1 MKFFACFHLNGL
13 EKLILFFRLGACTS
27 GLFVEHGLIVVFLVD
42 PSTSVNNS
50 TLMIQSNVSIE
61 PDMSTEDPDTA
72 YFIKPSGFRPNSLFV
87 GRQAELA
94 EMHKLLFDKKRR
106 KEGTSAVLI
115 QSLPGGG
122 KTHLARQ
129 YLYDHKDDF
138 PGGIFWIRAKSTTE
152 LAAGYWDI
160 ARKAALK
167 HVDGEDAKLLKD
179 PHQFIKMVRK
189 WLNHR
194 HDWLLVLDGIHF
206 GDTEALEKFIPDSP
220 NTSLIYTSTERSV
233 AGNYHFKNPQI
244 IRLPLL
250 SAREAQRLL
259 LLELDKKEPFSRD
272 DLKHSTELVQAMG
285 FLPVVI
291 HAVSQRLKATDE
303 PLSKFARSYVS
314 EPRLRGLGTYMA
326 VVDQLKA
333 LGAHEALNLIYLLC
347 FFSQHIPV
355 EMISLGLK
363 ALDVPVKTTEP
374 ISGRS
379 LNNTFKILIMFALID
394 RNHHD
399 DSIHSSQSSKSSRD
413 MLADNVDVIRLH
425 SVVQGFFFDTLSA
438 AGTLPMWLDRAIRVF
453 CCSYDMANDRI
464 TRKTCAGLVEDY
476 RLYEIHG
483 NRLKEHVVKN
493 LNKHISR
500 EQREILEYAQEM
512 IEPRLEAIK
521 SEIERRTPESS
532 NVIAGGRP
540 DTFQT
545 SIFDRTSSSS
555 DTGPETPRDHNR
567 SRVSTWGLDSEKD
580 QHESPSSLTNEREY
594 RRQMDSMYRN
604 HFPLPQE
611 EDPGYDSDR
620 EGSVAMTVQ
629 PSQRTVHQDAPL
641 GPNGPWEDVRF
652 RKSRQRPDSLMLH
665 RTVKNMEKSRYRDS
679 AGAYR
684 AMAAI
689 DPRVSHETAEG
700 FLHRSPSTRAQSRGR
715 MSGQSSAE
723 VALTH
728 INQSSPPPAR
738 GGGMISDRRSSSGQ
752 RSGRSRLRTG
762 TASYASAVLGST
774 RDTIAGLK
782 ELVRPSTEPPGA
794 NQMTAPPERPSSSA
808 MASLQRF
815 PIEVIQPSPSPHPPN
830 TPRIPYPTSPHLRP
844 SADSE
849 FYQMPG
855 RYSQENLR
863 LGPEPYPSNT
873 YPRLD
878 GMPPFETT
886 ASASSSPLAS
896 EYPTNQRYNASES
909 LPASMLI
916 TRSNMSENPP
926 FLSLSSPN
934 IRVQRQSSN
943 TTYIPGRP
951 ELSNQEGGYTS
962 QPMSRDASGQSAPST
977 HSSQPTHPRR
987 PSIAETEPAPQLPVF
1002 SPRIPPTSYQVY
1014 ERMKQQERT
1023 GRDLAAQK
1031 EKKISPRLGYARA
1044 ALIEKLE
1051 DWPSASN
1058 PSSQPSPPSQTQ
1070 KDKER
1075 RFNPTAPSFS
1085 PYTNISTREAS
1096 PQPPPAPA
1104 NSMLSS
1110 ASTSQFPSTYPSPQ
1124 PQWGGKS
1131 QPQQPRNSPAS
1142 FLSQPYSS
1150 PRSFNSFVA
1159 GSAGS
1164 FPSPQAPGNTP
1175 SFAVSDVEE
1184 DIDDGRERRMERFE
1198 RRGSGGVKVGERV
1211 IEFGDFPE
1219 GVRVDEARERA
1230 LLLRSWGERER
1241 EVERRKRMER
1251 DKERERWKEVG
1262 LGIGGFGRS

>member
-1 MKFFACFHLNGL
+1 
-13 EKLILFFRLGACTS
+13 
-27 GLFVEHGLIVVFLVD
+27 
-42 PSTSVNNS
+42 
-50 TLMIQSNVSIE
+50 
-61 PDMSTEDPDTA
+61 MSTEDPDTA

-106 KEGTSAVLI
+106 KEGTSAILI

-129 YLYDHKDDF
+129 YLYEHKDDF
-138 PGGIFWIRAKSTTE
+138 PGGIFWVRAKSLTE

-167 HVDGEDAKLLKD
+167 HVDGDDAKYLKD
-179 PHQFIKMVRK
+179 AHQFIRMVKK

-194 HDWLLVLDGIHF
+194 HEWLLVLDGIHF

-250 SAREAQRLL
+250 SAREAQKLL
-259 LLELDKKEPFSRD
+259 LFELDKKEPFSRD
-272 DLKHSTELVQAMG
+272 DLRHSTELVQAMG

-291 HAVSQRLKATDE
+291 HAVAQRLKTTDE

-326 VVDQLKA
+326 VVDQLKG

-379 LNNTFKILIMFALID
+379 LNNTFKILITFALID

-453 CCSYDMANDRI
+453 CCSYDMANERI
-464 TRKTCAGLVEDY
+464 TRKANAGLVEDY

-483 NRLKEHVVKN
+483 NRLKEHLVKN
-493 LNKHISR
+493 LAKHLSQ
-500 EQREILEYAQEM
+500 EQRAILEYAQQM
-512 IEPRLEAIK
+512 LEPRLVAIK
-521 SEIERRTPESS
+521 SEIDRRTPQSS
-532 NVIAGGRP
+532 HVIAGGKS
-540 DTFQT
+540 DAFQT

-555 DTGPETPRDHNR
+555 DTGPETPGDHDR
-567 SRVSTWGLDSEKD
+567 SRVSTWGFEPDKG
-580 QHESPSSLTNEREY
+580 QHESPSSLTHDTDY
-594 RRQMDSMYRN
+594 IRRMEAMYRSQ
-604 HFPLPQE
+604 FPSLEQ
-611 EDPGYDSDR
+611 EDPGYVSDR

-629 PSQRTVHQDAPL
+629 PSQRTVQQDYPISS
-641 GPNGPWEDVRF
+641 GGQWEEVRS
-652 RKSRQRPDSLMLH
+652 RKSRQRPDPLILH

-684 AMAAI
+684 SMGAI

-700 FLHRSPSTRAQSRGR
+700 FLHRSSSTRAQSRGR
-715 MSGQSSAE
+715 MSGQSVAE

-738 GGGMISDRRSSSGQ
+738 GGGMIQDRRSSSQ
-752 RSGRSRLRTG
+752 RGCEKSRLRTG
-762 TASYASAVLGST
+762 TASYASVVLGST

-782 ELVRPSTEPPGA
+782 ELVRPSAELPTSSESA
-794 NQMTAPPERPSSSA
+794 SSLERPSSSA

-815 PIEVIQPSPSPHPPN
+815 PIEVIKPSLSPHPPN
-830 TPRIPYPTSPHLRP
+830 TPRVPYPTSPYLRP
-844 SADSE
+844 SSDTE
-849 FYQMPG
+849 FYQIPG
-855 RYSQENLR
+855 RYNQEDLH
-863 LGPEPYPSNT
+863 LGPWPYPSST
-873 YPRLD
+873 YPRMEGL
-878 GMPPFETT
+878 PPFETT
-886 ASASSSPLAS
+886 ATSSSSPLAS
-896 EYPTNQRYNASES
+896 EYPTYQTNNASES
-909 LPASMLI
+909 LPASILI
-916 TRSNMSENPP
+916 SRSNISDSYNPP

-934 IRVQRQSSN
+934 IQKRQHSN
-943 TTYIPGRP
+943 SNPYYPGRP
-951 ELSNQEGGYTS
+951 ELSNQESGGGYSS
-962 QPMSRDASGQSAPST
+962 QPMSRDPSGQST
-977 HSSQPTHPRR
+977 HSNLSAHSTGQVERIR
-987 PSIAETEPAPQLPVF
+987 SPSIAETEPAPQLPVF

-1014 ERMKQQERT
+1014 ERMKEKERERT
-1023 GRDLAAQK
+1023 REGEGQ
-1031 EKKISPRLGYARA
+1031 KKISPRLGYARA
-1044 ALIEKLE
+1044 ALIERLE
-1051 DWPSASN
+1051 DWGGNAPSI
-1058 PSSQPSPPSQTQ
+1058 PDTRTTGQME
-1070 KDKER
+1070 KKKEVGR
-1075 RFNPTAPSFS
+1075 RFNPTAPEFAPSMSQGNENESF
-1085 PYTNISTREAS
+1085 TFS

-1110 ASTSQFPSTYPSPQ
+1110 ASTSQVESRYPSPQ
-1124 PQWGGKS
+1124 TQWGG

-1142 FLSQPYSS
+1142 FLSQPSQPYSS
-1150 PRSFNSFVA
+1150 PRSFNTFNTA
-1159 GSAGS
+1159 GSY
-1164 FPSPQAPGNTP
+1164 PSPLPPSNTP
-1175 SFAVSDVEE
+1175 ASYSYEVPQGET
-1184 DIDDGRERRMERFE
+1184 GRSPERMERS
-1198 RRGSGGVKVGERV
+1198 GSGGVKVGAGRV

-1219 GVRVDEARERA
+1219 GVRVEEARERA
-1230 LLLRSWGERER
+1230 LMLRSWAERER
-1241 EVERRKRMER
+1241 EAEARRRVGR
-1251 DKERERWKEVG
+1251 GGNNREREEEAVG
-1262 LGIGGFGRS
+1262 LGIGGFGR

>member
-1 MKFFACFHLNGL
+1 
-13 EKLILFFRLGACTS
+13 
-27 GLFVEHGLIVVFLVD
+27 
-42 PSTSVNNS
+42 
-50 TLMIQSNVSIE
+50 MIQSNVSIE
-61 PDMSTEDPDTA
+61 PDTSTDEPDTA

-129 YLYDHKDDF
+129 YLYEHKDDF
-138 PGGIFWIRAKSTTE
+138 PGGIFWVRAKSLTE

-167 HVDGEDAKLLKD
+167 HVEGDDAKLLKD
-179 PHQFIKMVRK
+179 PHQFIKMVKK

-194 HDWLLVLDGIHF
+194 HNWLLVLDGIHF

-272 DLKHSTELVQAMG
+272 DLRHSTELVQAMG

-291 HAVSQRLKATDE
+291 HAVSQRLKTTDE

-347 FFSQHIPV
+347 FFSQHVPV

-363 ALDVPVKTTEP
+363 ALDVPVKTAEP
-374 ISGRS
+374 IIGRS

-399 DSIHSSQSSKSSRD
+399 VSIHSSQSSKSSRD
-413 MLADNVDVIRLH
+413 MLADTVDVIRLH
-425 SVVQGFFFDTLSA
+425 SVVQGFFFDTLSG

-464 TRKTCAGLVEDY
+464 ARKANAGLVEDY

-483 NRLKEHVVKN
+483 NKLKEHLVKN
-493 LNKHISR
+493 LSKHLSR
-500 EQREILEYAQEM
+500 DQREILEYAQQM
-512 IEPRLEAIK
+512 LEPRLVAIK
-521 SEIERRTPESS
+521 SEIDQRTPESS
-532 NVIAGGRP
+532 HVIAGGRP
-540 DTFQT
+540 EAFQT

-555 DTGPETPRDHNR
+555 DTGPETPGDHNR
-567 SRVSTWGLDSEKD
+567 SRISTWGFEPDKD
-580 QHESPSSLTNEREY
+580 QHESPSSLTHDTDYIQR
-594 RRQMDSMYRN
+594 MDAMYRN
-604 HFPLPQE
+604 MFPLPQQ
-611 EDPGYDSDR
+611 EDPGYESDR
-620 EGSVAMTVQ
+620 EGSTAMTVQ
-629 PSQRTVHQDAPL
+629 ASQRTLHRDSSMSPGGQ
-641 GPNGPWEDVRF
+641 WEEVRS
-652 RKSRQRPDSLMLH
+652 RKPRQRPDPLILH
-665 RTVKNMEKSRYRDS
+665 RTVRNMEKSRYRDN

-689 DPRVSHETAEG
+689 DPRVSVSHETAQG
-700 FLHRSPSTRAQSRGR
+700 FMHRSSSTRAQSRGR
-715 MSGQSSAE
+715 MSGQSVAE

-738 GGGMISDRRSSSGQ
+738 GGGMLQDRRSSSRRG
-752 RSGRSRLRTG
+752 SERSRLRTG

-782 ELVRPSTEPPGA
+782 ELVRPSTEPPPSSESA
-794 NQMTAPPERPSSSA
+794 SSLQRPSSSA

-830 TPRIPYPTSPHLRP
+830 TPRVPYPTSPYLRP
-844 SADSE
+844 SSDTE
-849 FYQMPG
+849 FYQIPG
-855 RYSQENLR
+855 RYSQDNPY

-873 YPRLD
+873 YPRME
-878 GMPPFETT
+878 GMPPFEPTGT
-886 ASASSSPLAS
+886 ASSSPLAS
-896 EYPTNQRYNASES
+896 EYPTYQKYNASES
-909 LPASMLI
+909 LPASMLLSHS
-916 TRSNMSENPP
+916 TMTEVTNPP

-934 IRVQRQSSN
+934 IQVNSQNPNSN
-943 TTYIPGRP
+943 PYYPGRP

-962 QPMSRDASGQSAPST
+962 QPMSRDPSGQST
-977 HSSQPTHPRR
+977 HSDHSARSTGQVERRRR
-987 PSIAETEPAPQLPVF
+987 PSFAETEPPPQLPVF

-1014 ERMKQQERT
+1014 ERMKEKER
-1023 GRDLAAQK
+1023 GDRERDAQ
-1031 EKKISPRLGYARA
+1031 KKISPRLGYARA
-1044 ALIEKLE
+1044 ALVEKLE
-1051 DWPSASN
+1051 DWGGNAPSI
-1058 PSSQPSPPSQTQ
+1058 PPTLSSPPPPSQSQ
-1070 KDKER
+1070 KER
-1075 RFNPTAPSFS
+1075 KFNPTAPSFS
-1085 PYTNISTREAS
+1085 PSPSSFTLS

-1110 ASTSQFPSTYPSPQ
+1110 TSTSAYPSQYPSPQ
-1124 PQWGGKS
+1124 PQWGVQSAK

-1142 FLSQPYSS
+1142 FLSQSSQPYSS
-1150 PRSFNSFVA
+1150 PRSFNSGIGTG
-1159 GSAGS
+1159 GSY
-1164 FPSPQAPGNTP
+1164 PSPQPPSNTP
-1175 SFAVSDVEE
+1175 ASYDTAAEYDR
-1184 DIDDGRERRMERFE
+1184 GRPVFRSEIVGEAGDAERMERSGS
-1198 RRGSGGVKVGERV
+1198 GSGGMRV
-1211 IEFGDFPE
+1211 NGGRIIEFGDFPE

-1241 EVERRKRMER
+1241 EVEARRRLSSRRKGKKPAGE
-1251 DKERERWKEVG
+1251 DEAVG
-1262 LGIGGFGRS
+1262 LGIGGFGR

>member
-1 MKFFACFHLNGL
+1 MGL
-13 EKLILFFRLGACTS
+13 WRTWADF
-27 GLFVEHGLIVVFLVD
+27 VFLVD
-42 PSTSVNNS
+42 PSSSVNS
-50 TLMIQSNVSIE
+50 PTLMIQSNFSIE
-61 PDMSTEDPDTA
+61 PDTSTTDPDTA

-87 GRQAELA
+87 GREAELA
-94 EMHKLLFDKKRR
+94 EMHRLLFDKKRR

-138 PGGIFWIRAKSTTE
+138 PGGIFWVRAKSQTE

-167 HVDGEDAKLLKD
+167 HVEGDDAKLLKD

-291 HAVSQRLKATDE
+291 HAVAQRLKTTDE

-355 EMISLGLK
+355 EMISLGLN

-399 DSIHSSQSSKSSRD
+399 ISVHSSQSSKSSHD
-413 MLADNVDVIRLH
+413 MLGDNVDVIRLH
-425 SVVQGFFFDTLSA
+425 SVVQGFFFDTLAA
-438 AGTLPMWLDRAIRVF
+438 AGTLPMWLDRAVRVF
-453 CCSYDMANDRI
+453 CCSYDMANERI
-464 TRKTCAGLVEDY
+464 KRKANAGLVEDY

-483 NRLKEHVVKN
+483 NRLKEHLTRN
-493 LNKHISR
+493 LSKHLSH
-500 EQREILEYAQEM
+500 EQRKILEDAQQM
-512 IEPRLEAIK
+512 LEPRLLAIK
-521 SEIERRTPESS
+521 SEIDQRTPESS
-532 NVIAGGRP
+532 HFIAGGRP
-540 DTFQT
+540 DAFQT

-555 DTGPETPRDHNR
+555 ETDPETPGVHNH
-567 SRVSTWGLDSEKD
+567 SGASTWGLDPDKD
-580 QHESPSSLTNEREY
+580 QHESPSSLTHDTEY
-594 RRQMDSMYRN
+594 MRRMEAIYRN
-604 HFPLPQE
+604 QFPLPHQ

-620 EGSVAMTVQ
+620 EGSIAMTVQ
-629 PSQRTVHQDAPL
+629 PSQRTLHPGAPL
-641 GPNGPWEDVRF
+641 SPGQEWEEVRS
-652 RKSRQRPDSLMLH
+652 RKSRQRPDSLILH

-679 AGAYR
+679 AGSFR
-684 AMAAI
+684 AASVI
-689 DPRVSHETAEG
+689 DPRVSHETAQG
-700 FLHRSPSTRAQSRGR
+700 FVHRNPSTRAQSRGR
-715 MSGQSSAE
+715 MSGQSTAE

-738 GGGMISDRRSSSGQ
+738 GGGMIQDRRSSSQ
-752 RSGRSRLRTG
+752 RGWEKGRLRTG

-782 ELVRPSTEPPGA
+782 ELVRPSTEPPPF
-794 NQMTAPPERPSSSA
+794 NESVSPLERPSSSA

-815 PIEVIQPSPSPHPPN
+815 PIEVIKPSPSPHPPN
-830 TPRIPYPTSPHLRP
+830 TPRVPYPTSPYLHP
-844 SADSE
+844 SSDAE

-855 RYSQENLR
+855 RYSQENLH

-873 YPRLD
+873 YPRME
-878 GMPPFETT
+878 GMPPFETIAT
-886 ASASSSPLAS
+886 ASSSPLAS
-896 EYPTNQRYNASES
+896 EYSTYQKHNASES
-909 LPASMLI
+909 LPASMLLSHS
-916 TRSNMSENPP
+916 TATDPQSPP

-934 IRVQRQSSN
+934 IRIQRQHSN
-943 TTYIPGRP
+943 SNPYYPGRP

-962 QPMSRDASGQSAPST
+962 QPMSRDPSGQSTHSAHSAPST
-977 HSSQPTHPRR
+977 EHRRR
-987 PSIAETEPAPQLPVF
+987 PSFAETEPPPQLPVF

-1014 ERMKQQERT
+1014 ERIKQKERT
-1023 GRDLAAQK
+1023 SQQK
-1031 EKKISPRLGYARA
+1031 ERESGGKDKTSPRLGYARA
-1044 ALIEKLE
+1044 ALIEKLD
-1051 DWPSASN
+1051 DWGGNAPSMPPN
-1058 PSSQPSPPSQTQ
+1058 LSPL
-1070 KDKER
+1070 ER
-1075 RFNPTAPSFS
+1075 KFNPAAPSFS
-1085 PYTNISTREAS
+1085 PSSSFAG
-1096 PQPPPAPA
+1096 QGGGQGPPAPA

-1110 ASTSQFPSTYPSPQ
+1110 AQTSQGPSQYPSPQ
-1124 PQWGGKS
+1124 QQWGLQS
-1131 QPQQPRNSPAS
+1131 APQPQQPRNSPAS
-1142 FLSQPYSS
+1142 FLSNPNSQPYSS
-1150 PRSFNSFVA
+1150 PRSFNTFLS
-1159 GSAGS
+1159 SNS
-1164 FPSPQAPGNTP
+1164 YPSPLPPSNTP
-1175 SFAVSDVEE
+1175 EYERGRDVLR
-1184 DIDDGRERRMERFE
+1184 DDREGERMERS
-1198 RRGSGGVKVGERV
+1198 GSGGVKVGGKV

-1219 GVRVDEARERA
+1219 GVLVEEARERA
-1230 LLLRSWGERER
+1230 RVLRGWGERER
-1241 EVERRKRMER
+1241 EVERRR
-1251 DKERERWKEVG
+1251 RELGKGKKVEEGVG
-1262 LGIGGFGRS
+1262 LGIGGV

>member
-1 MKFFACFHLNGL
+1 
-13 EKLILFFRLGACTS
+13 
-27 GLFVEHGLIVVFLVD
+27 
-42 PSTSVNNS
+42 
-50 TLMIQSNVSIE
+50 MIQSNVSIE
-61 PDMSTEDPDTA
+61 PDTSTEDPDTA

-129 YLYDHKDDF
+129 YLYEHKDDF

-167 HVDGEDAKLLKD
+167 HVEGDDAKLLKD
-179 PHQFIKMVRK
+179 PHQFIKMVKK

-272 DLKHSTELVQAMG
+272 DLRHSTELVQAMG

-394 RNHHD
+394 RNRHD

-453 CCSYDMANDRI
+453 CCSYDMANERI
-464 TRKTCAGLVEDY
+464 TRKACAGLVEDY

-483 NRLKEHVVKN
+483 NRLKEHVVKH
-493 LNKHISR
+493 LSKHISR

-512 IEPRLEAIK
+512 IDSRLEAIK
-521 SEIERRTPESS
+521 AEIERRTPESS
-532 NVIAGGRP
+532 HVIAGGKP
-540 DTFQT
+540 EAFQT

-567 SRVSTWGLDSEKD
+567 SRVSTWGMEGDKD
-580 QHESPSSLTNEREY
+580 QHESPSSLTHDTGYGRHTET
-594 RRQMDSMYRN
+594 MYRS

-629 PSQRTVHQDAPL
+629 PSQRTVHQETPFSP
-641 GPNGPWEDVRF
+641 GGPWEEVH

-700 FLHRSPSTRAQSRGR
+700 FLHRSSSTRAQSRGR

-728 INQSSPPPAR
+728 INQTSPPPAR
-738 GGGMISDRRSSSGQ
+738 GGGMITDRRSSSGR
-752 RSGRSRLRTG
+752 RSGRSRLKTG

-782 ELVRPSTEPPGA
+782 ELVRPSTELPELNEP
-794 NQMTAPPERPSSSA
+794 TAALERPSSSA

-815 PIEVIQPSPSPHPPN
+815 PIEVIQPTPSPHPPN
-830 TPRIPYPTSPHLRP
+830 TPRVPYPTSPHLRP
-844 SADSE
+844 ADTE

-863 LGPEPYPSNT
+863 PGPESYLPT
-873 YPRLD
+873 LYPRMEGL
-878 GMPPFETT
+878 PPFERT
-886 ASASSSPLAS
+886 SASSSPLAS
-896 EYPTNQRYNASES
+896 EQPSYQKYNASES
-909 LPASMLI
+909 LPASILI
-916 TRSNMSENPP
+916 SRSNMSEIAP

-934 IRVQRQSSN
+934 IRQPSN
-943 TTYIPGRP
+943 STYIPGRP
-951 ELSNQEGGYTS
+951 ELSNQQGGYTS
-962 QPMSRDASGQSAPST
+962 QPMSRNASGQSKST
-977 HSSQPTHPRR
+977 HSSPSPSHNSPYNAPYYSRRR
-987 PSIAETEPAPQLPVF
+987 PSMAETEPAPNLPVF

-1014 ERMKQQERT
+1014 SRMQER
-1023 GRDLAAQK
+1023 RDGSSEQK
-1031 EKKISPRLGYARA
+1031 KREISPRLGYARA
-1044 ALIEKLE
+1044 ALVERLE
-1051 DWPSASN
+1051 DWGGDAPN
-1058 PSSQPSPPSQTQ
+1058 LSPPQP
-1070 KDKER
+1070 K
-1075 RFNPTAPSFS
+1075 FNPAAPSFS
-1085 PYTNISTREAS
+1085 PRDADSLTS
-1096 PQPPPAPA
+1096 PQAPPARA

-1110 ASTSQFPSTYPSPQ
+1110 TSTSQVPSMYPSPQ
-1124 PQWGGKS
+1124 WGTLQPS

-1142 FLSQPYSS
+1142 LVSQPYSS
-1150 PRSFNSFVA
+1150 PRSFNSFVPGTGA
-1159 GSAGS
+1159 S
-1164 FPSPQAPGNTP
+1164 FPSPVPPGNTP
-1175 SFAVSDVEE
+1175 ASYASPDFNVEHE
-1184 DIDDGRERRMERFE
+1184 REREGERGGNRERRRSSAGM
-1198 RRGSGGVKVGERV
+1198 KVGGRV

-1219 GVRVDEARERA
+1219 GVRVNEARERA
-1230 LLLRSWGERER
+1230 EMLRRWGERER
-1241 EVERRKRMER
+1241 ELEVRKRI
-1251 DKERERWKEVG
+1251 EREKAGNGKGVG
-1262 LGIGGFGRS
+1262 LGIGGFGD

>member
-1 MKFFACFHLNGL
+1 M
-13 EKLILFFRLGACTS
+13 
-27 GLFVEHGLIVVFLVD
+27 D
-42 PSTSVNNS
+42 
-50 TLMIQSNVSIE
+50 QSNVSIE
-61 PDMSTEDPDTA
+61 PDESTEDLDTA

-106 KEGTSAVLI
+106 KEGTSAILI

-138 PGGIFWIRAKSTTE
+138 PGGIFWVRAKSVTE

-167 HVDGEDAKLLKD
+167 HVVGEDAKLLKD
-179 PHQFIKMVRK
+179 PQQFIRMVKK

-272 DLKHSTELVQAMG
+272 DLRHSTELVQAMG

-291 HAVSQRLKATDE
+291 HAVAQRLKTTDE

-326 VVDQLKA
+326 VVDQLKG

-374 ISGRS
+374 INGRS

-399 DSIHSSQSSKSSRD
+399 ESIHSSQSSKSSRD
-413 MLADNVDVIRLH
+413 MLADNVDVLRLH
-425 SVVQGFFFDTLSA
+425 SVVQGFFLDTLA
-438 AGTLPMWLDRAIRVF
+438 ADGTLPMWLDRAVRVF

-464 TRKTCAGLVEDY
+464 TRKNNAGLVEDY

-483 NRLKEHVVKN
+483 NKLKEQLVKS
-493 LNKHISR
+493 LSKHLSR
-500 EQREILEYAQEM
+500 EHRAILEDARQM
-512 IEPRLEAIK
+512 LDPRLLAIK

-532 NVIAGGRP
+532 HVIAGGRP
-540 DTFQT
+540 DTFQC

-555 DTGPETPRDHNR
+555 DTGPETPGVHDKFP
-567 SRVSTWGLDSEKD
+567 SRVSTWGLEHDED
-580 QHESPSSLTNEREY
+580 QHESPSSLIHDTDYTPRMDITY
-594 RRQMDSMYRN
+594 RS
-604 HFPLPQE
+604 HFPLPHE
-611 EDPGYDSDR
+611 EDHGYESDR
-620 EGSVAMTVQ
+620 EGSVAMTMQ
-629 PSQRTVHQDAPL
+629 PSQRTINQDTPL
-641 GPNGPWEDVRF
+641 SPSGPWEEVKP
-652 RKSRQRPDSLMLH
+652 RKSRPRPDALVLH
-665 RTVKNMEKSRYRDS
+665 RTVKNLEKSRYRDS

-684 AMAAI
+684 AVSAI

-700 FLHRSPSTRAQSRGR
+700 FLHRSSSRAQSRGR
-715 MSGQSSAE
+715 MSGHSIAE

-738 GGGMISDRRSSSGQ
+738 GGGMIQDRRSSSQ
-752 RSGRSRLRTG
+752 RGSERGRMMAG

-782 ELVRPSTEPPGA
+782 ELVRPATEPPVPHE
-794 NQMTAPPERPSSSA
+794 TVSPLERPSSSA

-815 PIEVIQPSPSPHPPN
+815 PIEVIQPSPTPQNPH
-830 TPRIPYPTSPHLRP
+830 TPRAPYPTSPYLHP
-844 SADSE
+844 SSDAE
-849 FYQMPG
+849 FYEIPG
-855 RYSQENLR
+855 RYSQENIH
-863 LGPEPYPSNT
+863 LGPELYPT
-873 YPRLD
+873 TVYPRME

-886 ASASSSPLAS
+886 RRTTSSSPTHQYLS
-896 EYPTNQRYNASES
+896 YRKHNESES

-916 TRSNMSENPP
+916 SRSNVSDNPP

-934 IRVQRQSSN
+934 IQVKRQHSN
-943 TTYIPGRP
+943 PNPNPYYPGRP

-962 QPMSRDASGQSAPST
+962 QPMSRDPSGQST
-977 HSSQPTHPRR
+977 HSNHSAHSTGQVERRRR
-987 PSIAETEPAPQLPVF
+987 PSFAETEPPPQLPIF

-1014 ERMKQQERT
+1014 ERMKEKERNQHDRRGEAKT
-1023 GRDLAAQK
+1023 
-1031 EKKISPRLGYARA
+1031 SPRLGYARA

-1051 DWPSASN
+1051 DWGG
-1058 PSSQPSPPSQTQ
+1058 
-1070 KDKER
+1070 
-1075 RFNPTAPSFS
+1075 TAPSIPS
-1085 PYTNISTREAS
+1085 YSYSDSSYAPV
-1096 PQPPPAPA
+1096 PP
-1104 NSMLSS
+1104 SLLS
-1110 ASTSQFPSTYPSPQ
+1110 
-1124 PQWGGKS
+1124 
-1131 QPQQPRNSPAS
+1131 
-1142 FLSQPYSS
+1142 YSHIL
-1150 PRSFNSFVA
+1150 
-1159 GSAGS
+1159 
-1164 FPSPQAPGNTP
+1164 
-1175 SFAVSDVEE
+1175 D
-1184 DIDDGRERRMERFE
+1184 
-1198 RRGSGGVKVGERV
+1198 
-1211 IEFGDFPE
+1211 
-1219 GVRVDEARERA
+1219 
-1230 LLLRSWGERER
+1230 LY
-1241 EVERRKRMER
+1241 
-1251 DKERERWKEVG
+1251 
-1262 LGIGGFGRS
+1262 